1 MKHQTL
7 FSKLLDKLEDKNYNF
22 LDIFK
27 FLEERFIPLPPII
40 IHDPICTGCERDA
53 WEYVYK
59 PFIEEALIEIDY
71 LKHK

>member
-1 MKHQTL
+1 M
-7 FSKLLDKLEDKNYNF
+7 SKFKELLDKLEDKNYNW

-40 IHDPICTGCERDA
+40 IYDPRCPGCERSA
-53 WEYVYK
+53 WESTYSC
-59 PFIEEALIEIDY
+59 FIEEALIEIDY